1 MGIDLDLRSAKKLL
15 DILCGNA
22 NRIILAGFG
31 IGPAESTFFEVVK
44 LLRSHEDLKPYA
56 IELISSV
63 MASRNGGTTKDCRMP
78 SELVELLAHEM
89 KWGEFNDLAEER
101 IQNLFGGDRELAISD
116 LSFHVLEA
124 VRDDWEDRH
133 FYRKY
138 SS

>member
-1 MGIDLDLRSAKKLL
+1 
-15 DILCGNA
+15 
-22 NRIILAGFG
+22 
-31 IGPAESTFFEVVK
+31 
-44 LLRSHEDLKPYA
+44 
-56 IELISSV
+56 
-63 MASRNGGTTKDCRMP
+63 MP